1 VDADE
6 STARPASPPPRSPAP
21 PNPPAPPAP
30 RLSSD
35 PKEALLELVSQRKQP
50 LAARLRDCRDLR
62 FEAGALAVVIPR
74 GDAWLREALDRAQN
88 RVILAVGQVWGAG
101 TRWHIVEEV
110 VAPKSAPPVAV
121 TSPVLDHPVVQSALD
136 LFAGTIE
143 TIEESPT
150 PIDRPAARSADRARP
165 ARPTLKD
172 APEEA

>member
-1 VDADE
+1 VSA
-6 STARPASPPPRSPAP
+6 TPAPLPAATPAVRPAAP
-21 PNPPAPPAP
+21 PPAP

-74 GDAWLREALDRAQN
+74 GDAWLREALERVQN
-88 RVILAVGQVWGAG
+88 REILDDAVGQVWGAG

-110 VAPKSAPPVAV
+110 AAPRSAAPVAA
-121 TSPVLDHPVVQSALD
+121 TSPVLEHPVVQSALD

-143 TIEESPT
+143 TIEESPP
-150 PIDRPAARSADRARP
+150 PIDRPPERSDARVRP
-165 ARPTLKD
+165 ARPALKD